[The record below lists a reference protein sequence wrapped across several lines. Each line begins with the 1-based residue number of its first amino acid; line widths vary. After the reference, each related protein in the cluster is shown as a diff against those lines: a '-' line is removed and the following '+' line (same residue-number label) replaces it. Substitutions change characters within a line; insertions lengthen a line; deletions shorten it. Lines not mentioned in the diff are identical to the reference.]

1 LPPNVVSNAPPFKSS
16 LLNVILF
23 DSVNGEFSSQAY
35 AKDQL
40 IRFFSSARLDSPV
53 ALFALETKLR
63 LLQDFTTDTAAL
75 KAAIEK
81 YKQTAQAA
89 QTESFESRESPFTT
103 KGDFHTNQRN
113 IETTLNQ
120 LNVLA
125 KVLSGYPGRKNLIWL
140 SESFPLDLY
149 PEQVLPSGIMGPDL
163 KSAEASAT
171 GGSSSFER
179 MRDGGA
185 FRGYS
190 DLVKKVAAAMMN
202 AQIGVYTVDWA
213 GLSRNDHLASQHT
226 ANDIAERTGGKA
238 FHNTNDLSG
247 SLRTG
252 LDDGSTYYTL
262 AYYPENKKW
271 DGQFRAIQVRT

>member
-89 QTESFESRESPFTT
+89 PTESLESSESPFTT

-125 KVLSGYPGRKNLIWL
+125 KILGGYPGRKNLIWL

-149 PEQVLPSGIMGPDL
+149 PESTIR
-163 KSAEASAT
+163 SA
-171 GGSSSFER
+171 
-179 MRDGGA
+179 
-185 FRGYS
+185 
-190 DLVKKVAAAMMN
+190 N
-202 AQIGVYTVDWA
+202 
-213 GLSRNDHLASQHT
+213 
-226 ANDIAERTGGKA
+226 IA
-238 FHNTNDLSG
+238 DLSG
-247 SLRTG
+247 N
-252 LDDGSTYYTL
+252 GSKSGPNT
-262 AYYPENKKW
+262 
-271 DGQFRAIQVRT
+271 F